1 MLIYYHTVSILIKQ
15 EVAQPYVE
23 LHQGEKDLFR
33 WSSDQVSINEDG
45 KRSWRRLFCCF
56 FRFADMESVAQL
68 NNASTLVVVYMF
80 NIYI

>member
-1 MLIYYHTVSILIKQ
+1 MLIYYHTISTLIKQ

-45 KRSWRRLFCCF
+45 KRSWRQLFCLF
-56 FRFADMESVAQL
+56 KDMESVAQL
-68 NNASTLVVVYMF
+68 HNASTLVVVYMF
-80 NIYI
+80 KIYI